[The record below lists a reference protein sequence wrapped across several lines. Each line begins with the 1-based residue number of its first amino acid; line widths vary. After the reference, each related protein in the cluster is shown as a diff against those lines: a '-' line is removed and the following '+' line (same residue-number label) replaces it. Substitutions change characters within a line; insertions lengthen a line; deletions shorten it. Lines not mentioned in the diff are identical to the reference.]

1 MDTIHVGKGMNRKQ
15 EMRIVW
21 IAALIQLVNIIDF
34 MMVMPLG
41 PDISK
46 DLPVTNSDIGV
57 ICGCYTLA
65 VGISGIACAKFLDR
79 FDRKQVALVTVFGLS
94 LATVGATF
102 CWNLTT
108 LIWARVLAGLFGG
121 PAAAIAFSIVCDVV
135 PPERRGR
142 AMAIVMGT
150 FSVSA
155 VAAIPFG
162 LELAESGTWRTPFYA
177 LSVLGFVV
185 FCLVRWFTP
194 SLKEHLKEGRGA
206 PALGRLLS
214 NGKFLLSFIMM
225 ATAMISS
232 YAIIPNISAYF
243 QLNLG
248 YPRSSLGFL
257 YLVGGVFS
265 LILIQLGGRASD
277 KIGPIPTNF
286 LGTILLV
293 IFLYDGFM
301 HKPESSLLVI
311 FIMFMGMVCL
321 RNVSATTEASKI
333 PQPHERAAFMSLFSS
348 VQHLG
353 NGIGAFW
360 ASAILSTGPAG
371 DLINMKWV
379 GLLSIVMALFQP
391 ILLVMIRKYSTAPSP
406 RASI

>member
-1 MDTIHVGKGMNRKQ
+1 MKQ
-15 EMRIVW
+15 ETRIVW

-41 PDISK
+41 PDISA
-46 DLPVTNSDIGV
+46 DLPVTNSDIGI

-65 VGISGIACAKFLDR
+65 VGMSGIVCAKFLDR
-79 FDRKQVALVTVFGLS
+79 FDRKYVALATMLGLS
-94 LATVGATF
+94 LATLGATF
-102 CWNLTT
+102 CWDLTT
-108 LIWARVLAGLFGG
+108 LIGARVLAGLFGG

-135 PPERRGR
+135 PPERRGK

-162 LELAESGTWRTPFYA
+162 LELAEKGSWRTPFYVI
-177 LSVLGFVV
+177 SILGFTA
-185 FCLVRWFTP
+185 FWLILWLTP
-194 SLKEHLKEGRGA
+194 PMKEHLKNGRRS
-206 PALGRLLS
+206 LSLIQLLS
-214 NGKFLLSFIMM
+214 NGKFLMAYVMM

-232 YAIIPNISAYF
+232 YAIIPNIAAYF

-265 LILIQLGGRASD
+265 LILIQLGGRTSD
-277 KIGPIPTNF
+277 KIGPIPTNI
-286 LGTILLV
+286 LGTILLA

-301 HKPESSLLVI
+301 HQPESSLLVV
-311 FIMFMGMVCL
+311 FVMFTGMVCL
-321 RNVSATTEASKI
+321 RNVSATTEASKL
-333 PQPHERAAFMSLFSS
+333 PAPHERAAFMSLFSS

-353 NGIGAFW
+353 NGIGALL
-360 ASAILSTGPAG
+360 ASAILSTGPEG

-391 ILLVMIRKYSTAPSP
+391 LLLVGIRQSNAAPKVQLTA
-406 RASI
+406 

>member
-1 MDTIHVGKGMNRKQ
+1 MNMKQ
-15 EMRIVW
+15 ESRIVW
-21 IAALIQLVNIIDF
+21 IAAIIQLINIVDF

-46 DLPVTNSDIGV
+46 DLPVTNSDIGI

-79 FDRKQVALVTVFGLS
+79 FDRKHVALVAVLGLS
-94 LATVGATF
+94 LATLGATF
-102 CWNLTT
+102 SWDLTT
-108 LIWARVLAGLFGG
+108 LTGARVLAGLFGG

-135 PPERRGR
+135 PPERRGK

-162 LELAESGTWRTPFYA
+162 LELAEKGTWRTPFYA
-177 LSVLGFVV
+177 ISILGFIV
-185 FCLVRWFTP
+185 FWLILRLTP
-194 SLKEHLKEGRGA
+194 SLKEHLKGEPRT
-206 PALGRLLS
+206 LELTRLFS
-214 NGKFLLSFIMM
+214 NGKFLLAFIMM

-257 YLVGGVFS
+257 YLVGGLFS
-265 LILIQLGGRASD
+265 LILIQIGGRASD
-277 KIGPIPTNF
+277 KIGPIPTNI

-293 IFLYDGFM
+293 VFLYDGFM
-301 HKPESSLLVI
+301 HQPTSSLLVV
-311 FIMFMGMVCL
+311 FSMFMGMVCF

-348 VQHLG
+348 IQHLG
-353 NGIGAFW
+353 NGIGAFL
-360 ASAILSTGPAG
+360 ASAILSTGPEG

-379 GLLSIVMALFQP
+379 GLLSIVMALIQP
-391 ILLVMIRKYSTAPSP
+391 LILIMIRHSNTVQKDPVTA
-406 RASI
+406 

>member
-1 MDTIHVGKGMNRKQ
+1 MDRKQ
-15 EMRIVW
+15 ENRIVW
-21 IAALIQLVNIIDF
+21 IAALIQLINIIDF

-41 PDISK
+41 PDISR
-46 DLPVTNSDIGV
+46 DLPVTNSDIGI

-79 FDRKQVALVTVFGLS
+79 FDRKHVALVTVFGLA
-94 LATVGATF
+94 LATLGATF
-102 CWNLTT
+102 CRDLTT
-108 LIWARVLAGLFGG
+108 LIGARVLAGIFGG

-135 PPERRGR
+135 PPERRGK

-162 LELAESGTWRTPFYA
+162 LELAEKGTWRTPFYA
-177 LSVLGFVV
+177 ISILGFIV
-185 FCLVRWFTP
+185 FWLILRLTP
-194 SLKEHLKEGRGA
+194 SLKEHLKGEPRT
-206 PALGRLLS
+206 LELTRLFS
-214 NGKFLLSFIMM
+214 NGKFLLAFIMM

-265 LILIQLGGRASD
+265 LILIQIGGRASD
-277 KIGPIPTNF
+277 KIGPIPTNI

-293 IFLYDGFM
+293 VFLYDGFM
-301 HKPESSLLVI
+301 HQPESSLPVV
-311 FIMFMGMVCL
+311 FSMFMGMVCF

-348 VQHLG
+348 IQHLG
-353 NGIGAFW
+353 NGIGALL
-360 ASAILSTGPAG
+360 ASAILSTGPEG

-379 GLLSIVMALFQP
+379 GLLSITMALFQP
-391 ILLVMIRKYSTAPSP
+391 LILIMIRQSNTAQKEPVTV
-406 RASI
+406 

>member
-1 MDTIHVGKGMNRKQ
+1 MKQ
-15 EMRIVW
+15 ESRIVW
-21 IAALIQLVNIIDF
+21 IAAIIQLINIVDF

-46 DLPVTNSDIGV
+46 DLPVTNSDIGI

-79 FDRKQVALVTVFGLS
+79 FDRKHVALVAVLGLS
-94 LATVGATF
+94 LATLGATF
-102 CWNLTT
+102 SWDLTT
-108 LIWARVLAGLFGG
+108 LTGARVLAGLFGG

-135 PPERRGR
+135 PPERRGK

-162 LELAESGTWRTPFYA
+162 LELAEKGTWRTPFYA
-177 LSVLGFVV
+177 ISILGFIV
-185 FCLVRWFTP
+185 FWLILRLTP
-194 SLKEHLKEGRGA
+194 SLKEHLKGEPRT
-206 PALGRLLS
+206 LELTRLFS
-214 NGKFLLSFIMM
+214 NGKFLLAFIMM

-257 YLVGGVFS
+257 YLVGGLFS
-265 LILIQLGGRASD
+265 LILIQIGGRASD
-277 KIGPIPTNF
+277 KIGPIPTNI

-293 IFLYDGFM
+293 VFLYDGFM
-301 HKPESSLLVI
+301 HQPTSSLLVV
-311 FIMFMGMVCL
+311 FSMFMGMVCF

-348 VQHLG
+348 IQHLG
-353 NGIGAFW
+353 NGIGAFL
-360 ASAILSTGPAG
+360 ASAILSTGPEG

-379 GLLSIVMALFQP
+379 GLLSIVMALIQP
-391 ILLVMIRKYSTAPSP
+391 LILIMIRHSNTVQKDPVTA
-406 RASI
+406 

>member
-1 MDTIHVGKGMNRKQ
+1 MNMKQ
-15 EMRIVW
+15 ESRIVW
-21 IAALIQLVNIIDF
+21 IAAIIQLINIVDF

-46 DLPVTNSDIGV
+46 DLPVTNSDIGI

-79 FDRKQVALVTVFGLS
+79 FDRKHVALVAVLGLS
-94 LATVGATF
+94 LATLGATF
-102 CWNLTT
+102 SWDLTT
-108 LIWARVLAGLFGG
+108 LTGARVLAGLFGG
-121 PAAAIAFSIVCDVV
+121 PAAAIAFSVVCDVV
-135 PPERRGR
+135 SPERRGK

-162 LELAESGTWRTPFYA
+162 LELAEKGTWRTPFYA
-177 LSVLGFVV
+177 ISILGFIV
-185 FCLVRWFTP
+185 FWLILRLTP
-194 SLKEHLKEGRGA
+194 SLKEHLKGEPRT
-206 PALGRLLS
+206 LELTRLFS
-214 NGKFLLSFIMM
+214 NGKFLLAFIMM

-257 YLVGGVFS
+257 YLVGGLFS
-265 LILIQLGGRASD
+265 LILIQIGGRASD
-277 KIGPIPTNF
+277 KIGPIPTNI

-293 IFLYDGFM
+293 VFLYDGFM
-301 HKPESSLLVI
+301 HQPTSSLLVV
-311 FIMFMGMVCL
+311 FSMFMGMVCF

-348 VQHLG
+348 IQHLG
-353 NGIGAFW
+353 NGIGAFL
-360 ASAILSTGPAG
+360 ASAILSTGPEG

-379 GLLSIVMALFQP
+379 GLLSIVMALIQP
-391 ILLVMIRKYSTAPSP
+391 LILIMIRHSNTVQKDPVTA
-406 RASI
+406 